1 MMQIDYS
8 KRPSACTSILIGR
21 FASTDGSVM
30 IGRNEDSK
38 ASWPKHFVVH
48 AAQSETKLQTFKS
61 KDNGFT
67 MPLPKASL
75 RYTATP
81 EWTFKYGLFEEDGI
95 NEANVAM
102 SATESAY
109 SNALVLAADPLVPD
123 GIQEEAM
130 ITVVLPYVTTAREGV
145 ARLGQLAEKYGTA
158 ETNGIL
164 FADVHEAWYLETG
177 AGHQWVAQRIPD
189 DGYAVVANQLTIQQ
203 IDFTDSDNFMFA
215 KNIEKFVQEHH
226 LNPDA
231 NGFNFRHIFG
241 TTGVSDETYNTP
253 RVWVGQKMFNPE
265 IEQSPTDEEMPFI
278 RYASKRLSVN
288 DAQQFLSN
296 HFEGTQYDPVGH
308 ESAHRHDFRP
318 ISLAKTQESH
328 ILQLRPNVPSAMTG
342 VQWLAMGVAA
352 QSNYVP
358 FYTAITNTPQAY
370 QRGQG
375 KYSANSAYW
384 TFKLASV
391 LLDAHYRHFEAMY
404 TQTQQQLQ
412 AQLGAMLQE
421 SDQKASSLAPEEMIQ
436 FLTDANAAL
445 AKQALSTYNAL
456 TSDLV
461 TNSTDFSP
469 LNFKTDDNL

>member
-1 MMQIDYS
+1 MQIDDTR
-8 KRPSACTSILIGR
+8 RPSACTSILIGR
-21 FASTDGSVM
+21 SASTDGSVM

-48 AAQSETKLQTFKS
+48 PAQTFSETQQFKS

-67 MPLPKASL
+67 MPLLKTAM

-81 EWTFKYGLFEEDGI
+81 EWTTKYGLFEEDGI

-109 SNALVLAADPLVPD
+109 SNALVLAADPLVAD

-130 ITVVLPYVTTAREGV
+130 VTVVLPYVTSAREGV
-145 ARLGQLAEKYGTA
+145 QRLGKLVETYGTA

-164 FADVHEAWYLETG
+164 FADLHEAWYLETG

-189 DGYAVVANQLTIQQ
+189 DGYAVVANQLAIQQ
-203 IDFTDSDNFMFA
+203 IDFTDHDNFMFA
-215 KNIEKFVQEHH
+215 DGIEDFVQQHH

-241 TTGVSDETYNTP
+241 TTGVSDEMYNTP
-253 RVWVGQKMFNPE
+253 RVWIGQKMFNPE
-265 IEQSPTDEEMPFI
+265 IDQSPTDEELPFI

-288 DAQQFLSN
+288 DAEAFLSN
-296 HFEGTQYDPVGH
+296 HYEGTEYDPVGREATH
-308 ESAHRHDFRP
+308 KHAFRP

-328 ILQLRPNVPSAMTG
+328 VLQLRPNVPAVMAG

-358 FYTAITNTPQAY
+358 FYTAINSTPLAY

-375 KYSANSAYW
+375 KYAANSAYW

-391 LLDAHYRHFEAMY
+391 LFDAHYRHFETPY
-404 TQTQQQLQ
+404 HQ
-412 AQLGAMLQE
+412 AQLKLQADLGAHLCE
-421 SDQKASSLAPEEMIQ
+421 SDAKALKLSGDVLIQ
-436 FLTDANAAL
+436 YLTDSNAEC
-445 AKQALSTYNAL
+445 AKQALDTYTSL
-456 TSDLV
+456 ISDLI

-469 LNFKTDDNL
+469 LNFNTDENL